1 MPQSQNPDLGRHLG
15 PRSRSATAG
24 LAYGRWQRTSR
35 HGVAPACPP
44 SRNENVDPI
53 KLYLGA
59 ITIVNGGL
67 RLLRGEVLPRIRGR
81 LAQH

>member
-1 MPQSQNPDLGRHLG
+1 MAGGSAHPVMVSPRRDL
-15 PRSRSATAG
+15 S
-24 LAYGRWQRTSR
+24 
-35 HGVAPACPP
+35 
-44 SRNENVDPI
+44 SRNENVDPS

-81 LAQH
+81 LAHH